1 MSTFPRLEVTS
12 PVLDWETEVPVGVS
26 GFGVIMERRIRLLDR
41 RRMIDRLAIE

>member
-26 GFGVIMERRIRLLDR
+26 GCGVIMERRIRLLDR